1 MSSFGLVAE
10 YPGGI
15 TCPKKIT
22 CQSACGRQF
31 TQIVKSEDPRGDV
44 VLSQIFS
51 LVNVHL
57 SRDAKCRQRQL
68 GLANLSPK
76 P

>member
-1 MSSFGLVAE
+1 
-10 YPGGI
+10 
-15 TCPKKIT
+15 
-22 CQSACGRQF
+22 
-31 TQIVKSEDPRGDV
+31 

-68 GLANLSPK
+68 GLATLNPKSSALSPRRGYVVR
-76 P
+76 PVEIRGLGGAGS